1 MSLKSATNV
10 SVNTHELLMEIDA
23 EAFNAAIAKAY
34 QKEKNQI
41 QVKGFRKG
49 KAPQKV
55 IEKYYGEDVFF
66 ESAIN
71 SLVAPEVTAALDE
84 TKLDIVD
91 RPEIQVVSATKEDGV
106 VMKAICITRPVVN
119 VPQYK
124 GLKAP
129 KVVDAVTDEVIDEQI
144 EAARKRQARI
154 VTVDDRAAEMDD
166 EVTIDFEGFKD
177 GTAFEGGK
185 GDNFPLTLGS
195 HQFIPGFEEQIV
207 GHKTGEEFEINVK
220 FPEDYQMA
228 DLANQDTTFK
238 IKINEIKTK
247 ELPEFDDEFVKDVSE
262 FETVDEYKADLKSK
276 LEEAADKK
284 AAAQFENYLFETII
298 KELEGEI
305 PQCMFDQKVDRDV
318 EEFEQRLSA
327 NKMTLDLYFQYTGMD
342 MNDLKESYM
351 EKAKNEVKLRLALE
365 KIVEMENIEVTDEE
379 VDKGLESLAAAN
391 NLKVEDVKRLISLD
405 VYKMD
410 LKVGKAADLVKES
423 AEVDNTLAEK
433 KEEEASETAEEE
445 K

>member
-71 SLVAPEVTAALDE
+71 SLVAPEVTAALEE

-106 VMKAICITRPVVN
+106 VMKAICITRPEVN

-154 VTVDDRAAEMDD
+154 VTVEDRAAQMDD

-177 GTAFEGGK
+177 GVAFEGGK

-207 GHKTGEEFEINVK
+207 DHKTGDEFEINVT

-228 DLANQDTTFK
+228 DLAGQATTFK
-238 IKINEIKTK
+238 IKIQEIKTK
-247 ELPEFDDEFVKDVSE
+247 ELPDFDDEFVKDVSE
-262 FETVDEYKADLKSK
+262 FETVDEYKADLKAK
-276 LEEAADKK
+276 LEESAQKK
-284 AAAQFENYLFETII
+284 ADSQFENYLFETII
-298 KELEGEI
+298 KDLEGEI
-305 PQCMFDQKVDRDV
+305 PQCMFDQKVER
-318 EEFEQRLSA
+318 EIQEFEQRLSG

-342 MNDLKESYM
+342 MDDLKASYM
-351 EKAKNEVKLRLALE
+351 DRAKNEVKLRLALE
-365 KIVEMENIEVTDEE
+365 KIVETENIEVTDEE
-379 VDKGLESLAAAN
+379 VDNGLASLAAAN

-410 LKVGKAADLVKES
+410 LKVGKAADIVKET

-433 KEEEASETAEEE
+433 KEEEAPQTAEEE
-445 K
+445 